1 MIEVNFY
8 LGLDH
13 VATISM
19 RQRVEVGDTIITG
32 EILYEVTHVNSLSI
46 KYDKESNKSHIEQTV
61 NVKIIF

>member
-1 MIEVNFY
+1 MFEVNFY
-8 LGLDH
+8 DGLEY
-13 VATISM
+13 VATVSM

>member
-8 LGLDH
+8 LASDH
-13 VATISM
+13 VATVSM

-32 EILYEVTHVNSLSI
+32 EILYEVIYANSLSI

-61 NVKIIF
+61 NVKIVF

>member
-8 LGLDH
+8 LGSDH
-13 VATISM
+13 VATVSM

-32 EILYEVTHVNSLSI
+32 ETLYEVIDANSLSI